1 MVIFHS
7 YGTVYQRVVVC
18 EVALHLGYLGPW
30 LIHVDTSSDGFVKR
44 LTTSRLV
51 VDGGLS
57 LGEKDHPFPPHGR
70 PAQYLFILGVHMD
83 GSY

>member
-1 MVIFHS
+1 M
-7 YGTVYQRVVVC
+7 
-18 EVALHLGYLGPW
+18 
-30 LIHVDTSSDGFVKR
+30 
-44 LTTSRLV
+44 
-51 VDGGLS
+51 DGGLS